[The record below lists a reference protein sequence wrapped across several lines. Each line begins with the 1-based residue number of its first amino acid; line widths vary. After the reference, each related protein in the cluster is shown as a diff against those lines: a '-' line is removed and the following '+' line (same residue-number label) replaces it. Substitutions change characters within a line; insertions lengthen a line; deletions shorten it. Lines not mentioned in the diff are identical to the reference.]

1 MKHYSTTVQKSR
13 PMSGKELYL
22 RLMSYVRV
30 YWRIFAVA
38 IIATAITGLSDP
50 AIAAMMKPL
59 LDGSFVERDPAYI
72 TWVPLAL
79 IALFAIRG
87 IATYLSTIAL
97 SWVANKVVLDL
108 RLEMYS
114 KLLVLPSDYYAHTNS
129 GNLIS
134 KITYD
139 VNQVSSAATHVLV
152 VLVRD
157 SLAVIGLLGWM
168 LYLDWQLTLI
178 FFLIVPVIAIVIKV
192 VSKRMRKLSRSL
204 QNSMGDLTHILE
216 ESTKAQR
223 VVKVFGGESYEK
235 KRFYATTNWLRRY
248 EMKIKGT
255 SALSV
260 PVVQFIGIL
269 ALAVII
275 YIASANQEMTA
286 GSFISFFAAM
296 AMLFSP
302 IKRLTGINEH
312 LQRGLAAASSTFALI
327 DEHPEPDNG
336 TQKIARASGK
346 IEFRNI
352 SLKYQSSEE
361 SALSN
366 INLLI
371 EPGETVAF
379 VGQSGSGKSSL
390 VNLIPRF
397 YQPTSG
403 EILLDDIPI
412 ESLKLSSLR
421 SNIAIVTQDVILFND
436 TISANIAYGS
446 AATANEK
453 EIIAAAKAAHA
464 MEFIEKL
471 PEGLQTL
478 VGENGVRLSGG
489 QRQRIAIARALLKN
503 APILILDEATSALD
517 TESEHYVQQAM
528 ETARQGRTTLIIAHR
543 LSTIEQADKI
553 VVMSQGKIVEIGDHK
568 TLLDKKGAYAKLY
581 HLQFETNNHSS

>member
-1 MKHYSTTVQKSR
+1 MNSKA
-13 PMSGKELYL
+13 LYL

-30 YWRIFAVA
+30 YWRIFTVA
-38 IIATAITGLSDP
+38 LIATAITGLSDP

-59 LDGSFVERDPAYI
+59 LDGSFVERDPTYI
-72 TWVPLAL
+72 KWVPLAL
-79 IALFAIRG
+79 IALFAVRG
-87 IATYLSTIAL
+87 ISTYLSTIAL
-97 SWVANKVVLDL
+97 AWVANKVVLDL
-108 RLEMYS
+108 RQEMFS
-114 KLLVLPSDYYAHTNS
+114 KLLVLPSDYYANTNS

-139 VNQVSSAATHVLV
+139 VNQVSSAATQVLV

-157 SLAVIGLLGWM
+157 SLAILGLLGWM

-178 FFLIVPVIAIVIKV
+178 FFLIIPVIALVIKV
-192 VSKRMRKLSRSL
+192 VSKRMRKLSRLL
-204 QNSMGDLTHILE
+204 QNSMGSLTHILE
-216 ESTKAQR
+216 EATKAQR
-223 VVKVFGGESYEK
+223 VVKVFGGQHYEN
-235 KRFYATTNWLRRY
+235 KRFKATANWLRRY

-260 PVVQFIGIL
+260 PIVQFVGIL

-312 LQRGLAAASSTFALI
+312 LQRGLAAANSTFSFI
-327 DEHPEPDNG
+327 DESPEPDEG
-336 TQKIARASGK
+336 TQKIKDVTGK
-346 IEFRNI
+346 IEFKNLH
-352 SLKYQSSEE
+352 LKYKTSEE
-361 SALSN
+361 PALSN

-371 EPGETVAF
+371 EAGETVAL

-390 VNLIPRF
+390 ANLIPRL
-397 YQPTSG
+397 YLPTDG
-403 EILLDDIPI
+403 QILLDDTPI
-412 ESLKLSSLR
+412 ESLKLASLR
-421 SNIAIVTQDVILFND
+421 SNISIVTQDVILFND
-436 TISANIAYGS
+436 TIEANIASGS
-446 AATANEK
+446 SSGSSKK
-453 EIIAAAKAAHA
+453 EVLAAAKAAHA

-517 TESEHYVQQAM
+517 TESERHVQAAL
-528 ETARQGRTTLIIAHR
+528 ETAKQGRTTLIIAHR

-553 VVMSQGKIVEIGDHK
+553 VVMKQGRIVETGTHQ
-568 TLLDKKGAYAKLY
+568 TLLKKQSTYKKLY
-581 HLQFETNNHSS
+581 TLQFEQGNI

>member
-1 MKHYSTTVQKSR
+1 MNSKA
-13 PMSGKELYL
+13 LYL

-30 YWRIFAVA
+30 YWHIFIVA
-38 IIATAITGLSDP
+38 LIATAITGLSDP
-50 AIAAMMKPL
+50 AIAAIMKPL
-59 LDGSFVERDPAYI
+59 LDGSFVERDPTYI
-72 TWVPLAL
+72 TWVPIAL
-79 IALFAIRG
+79 IALFAVRG
-87 IATYLSTIAL
+87 ISTYISTIAL

-108 RLEMYS
+108 RLEMFS
-114 KLLVLPSDYYAHTNS
+114 KLLVLPSDYYANTNS
-129 GNLIS
+129 GSLIS

-139 VNQVSSAATHVLV
+139 VNQVSSAATQVLV

-157 SLAVIGLLGWM
+157 TLAIIGLLGWM

-178 FFLIVPVIAIVIKV
+178 FFLIIPIIAIVIKV

-216 ESTKAQR
+216 ETTKAQR
-223 VVKVFGGESYEK
+223 VVKVFGGQRYEE
-235 KRFYATTNWLRRY
+235 KRFQATANWLRRY

-260 PVVQFIGIL
+260 PIVQFIGIL

-312 LQRGLAAASSTFALI
+312 LQRGLAAANSTFTLI
-327 DEHPEPDNG
+327 DELSEPDSG
-336 TQKIARASGK
+336 TQKIKRATGK
-346 IEFRNI
+346 IEFKDL
-352 SLKYQSSEE
+352 SLKYKTSKEA
-361 SALSN
+361 ALSN

-371 EPGETVAF
+371 KPGETVAL

-390 VNLIPRF
+390 ANLVTRF
-397 YQPTSG
+397 YQPTNG
-403 EILLDDIPI
+403 QILLDDTPI
-412 ESLKLSSLR
+412 DALKLSNLR

-446 AATANEK
+446 VSGASEK

-471 PEGLQTL
+471 PDGLQTL

-517 TESEHYVQQAM
+517 TESERHVQAAL
-528 ETARQGRTTLIIAHR
+528 ETAKQGRTTLIIAHR
-543 LSTIEQADKI
+543 LSTIEQADNI
-553 VVMSQGKIVEIGDHK
+553 VVMKQGEIIEMGSHQ
-568 TLLDKKGAYAKLY
+568 TLLNKQGAYSKL
-581 HLQFETNNHSS
+581 HKLQFEQESL

>member
-1 MKHYSTTVQKSR
+1 MNS
-13 PMSGKELYL
+13 KELYL
-22 RLMSYVRV
+22 RLLSYVRV
-30 YWRIFAVA
+30 YWRIFIVA
-38 IIATAITGLSDP
+38 LIATAITGLSDP

-59 LDGSFVERDPAYI
+59 LDGSFVERDPTYI

-79 IALFAIRG
+79 IALFMVRG
-87 IATYLSTIAL
+87 IATYLSTVAL

-108 RLEMYS
+108 RREMFA
-114 KLLVLPSDYYAHTNS
+114 KLLILPSDYYANTNS
-129 GNLIS
+129 GSLIS

-139 VNQVSSAATHVLV
+139 VNQVSSAATQVLV

-157 SLAVIGLLGWM
+157 SLAIIGLLGWM

-204 QNSMGDLTHILE
+204 QGSMGDLTHILE
-216 ESTKAQR
+216 ETTKAQR
-223 VVKVFGGESYEK
+223 VVKVFGGQRYEN
-235 KRFYATTNWLRRY
+235 KRFQATANWLRRY
-248 EMKIKGT
+248 EMKIKAT

-260 PVVQFIGIL
+260 PIVQFVGIL

-275 YIASANQEMTA
+275 YIASANQEMSA

-312 LQRGLAAASSTFALI
+312 LQRGLAAASSTFAFI
-327 DEHPEPDNG
+327 DEFPEPDNG
-336 TQKIARASGK
+336 TQEIKRTTGK
-346 IEFRNI
+346 IELENI
-352 SLKYQSSEE
+352 SLQYKNSEE
-361 SALSN
+361 FALNN
-366 INLLI
+366 INLSI
-371 EPGETVAF
+371 QPGETVAF

-397 YQPTSG
+397 YEPTRG
-403 EILLDDIPI
+403 QILLDDTPI
-412 ESLKLSSLR
+412 ESLKLANLR
-421 SNIAIVTQDVILFND
+421 SNIAIITQDVILFND
-436 TISANIAYGS
+436 TISVNIAYGS
-446 AATANEK
+446 ASGVSEK

-471 PEGLQTL
+471 PEGLQTM

-517 TESEHYVQQAM
+517 TESERHVQAAL
-528 ETARQGRTTLIIAHR
+528 ETAKQGRTTLIIAHR

-553 VVMSQGKIVEIGDHK
+553 IVMNQGEIIEMGNHQ
-568 TLLDKKGAYAKLY
+568 TLLDKQGAYSRLY
-581 HLQFETNNHSS
+581 KLQFEQESL

>member
-1 MKHYSTTVQKSR
+1 MNSKA
-13 PMSGKELYL
+13 LYL

-30 YWRIFAVA
+30 YWRIFIVA
-38 IIATAITGLSDP
+38 LIATAITGLSDP

-79 IALFAIRG
+79 IALFAVRG

-108 RLEMYS
+108 RQEMFS
-114 KLLVLPSDYYAHTNS
+114 KLLVLPSDYYANTNS
-129 GNLIS
+129 GSLIS

-178 FFLIVPVIAIVIKV
+178 FFAIIPAIALVIKI
-192 VSKRMRKLSRSL
+192 VSKRMRKLSRLL

-216 ESTKAQR
+216 ETTKAHR
-223 VVKVFGGESYEK
+223 VVKVFGGQRYED
-235 KRFYATTNWLRRY
+235 KRFYATANWLRRY
-248 EMKIKGT
+248 EMKIKST

-260 PVVQFIGIL
+260 PVVQFIGII
-269 ALAVII
+269 ALAIII

-327 DEHPEPDNG
+327 DESPEPDDG
-336 TQKIARASGK
+336 TQKIQRATGK
-346 IEFRNI
+346 IEFKDLY
-352 SLKYQSSEE
+352 LKYQNSEE
-361 SALSN
+361 SALNN
-366 INLLI
+366 INLLVKA
-371 EPGETVAF
+371 GETVAL

-390 VNLIPRF
+390 ANLIPRF

-403 EILLDDIPI
+403 QVLLDDMPI

-421 SNIAIVTQDVILFND
+421 KNIAIVTQDVILFND

-446 AATANEK
+446 THGSNEK
-453 EIIAAAKAAHA
+453 EVIAAAKAAHA

-471 PEGLQTL
+471 PDGLQTL

-489 QRQRIAIARALLKN
+489 QRQRLAIARALLKN

-517 TESEHYVQQAM
+517 TESERHVQAAL
-528 ETARQGRTTLIIAHR
+528 ETAKQGRTTLIIAHR

-553 VVMSQGKIVEIGDHK
+553 VVMNQGEIIEIGNHK
-568 TLLDKKGAYAKLY
+568 TLLDKKGAYSKLY
-581 HLQFETNNHSS
+581 HLQFEAKTH